1 MADWGAEEWCFDQ
14 FDPSAMS
21 GMTLEKDSGVVVKL
35 GAQALWHG
43 KPSVTIRSWGRRV
56 EVVEKGIERD

>member
-1 MADWGAEEWCFDQ
+1 
-14 FDPSAMS
+14 MS